1 MVLIVISWIYI
12 LFTTINLG
20 FLTDKI
26 LQLKNKNFVITSIL
40 GLFSVTILASIWAI
54 FGRINIEFH
63 IFLLLTNILLYIGFQ
78 KLITEHYKV
87 FWIELTQLNKALKA
101 FLIIITFLI
110 LAQCAS
116 IPFVIDNESYY
127 IQTIKW
133 LNEYGFVKGLANLHI
148 FLGQTSGW
156 HVTQSAF
163 NFSFLYQNFND
174 LSGFCLLLG
183 NLFAIQKLNDYFK
196 NNNSN
201 YLIIGLFPLFNI
213 LFFQFISAPSP
224 DIPVYVF
231 SFIFFFYFLENFKKL
246 TPETFNLLV

>member
-1 MVLIVISWIYI
+1 MILILLSWLYI
-12 LFTTINLG
+12 FFTAFSFGIAFSKL
-20 FLTDKI
+20 LH
-26 LQLKNKNFVITSIL
+26 LKQFDVVITSIL
-40 GLFSVTILASIWAI
+40 GLFTVTIMASVWAFFDSI
-54 FGRINIEFH
+54 SIAFH
-63 IFLLLTNILLYIGFQ
+63 VILLVLSVLFWYNNKRTFNSVLNNVWAEI
-78 KLITEHYKV
+78 KLYSSPIK
-87 FWIELTQLNKALKA
+87 ILLAISSL
-101 FLIIITFLI
+101 LI
-110 LAQCAS
+110 LAQSAT
-116 IPFVIDNESYY
+116 IPFIIDNESYY